1 MIWRM
6 CSGENDKEGKN
17 EMVAAAVGAV
27 VGTGGWGG
35 QERLRA
41 QRQTVREVLSD

>member
-1 MIWRM
+1 MSEEGWRM
-6 CSGENDKEGKN
+6 CGGENDKEGKN
-17 EMVAAAVGAV
+17 EMVVVGA
-27 VGTGGWGG
+27 GGGG

>member
-1 MIWRM
+1 MSEEDWRM
-6 CSGENDKEGKN
+6 CGGENDKEGKN
-17 EMVAAAVGAV
+17 EMVAAAVV
-27 VGTGGWGG
+27 VGGGG